1 MCIYSYTA
9 LQLQNIYIV
18 DNIMFYYIGCMSVY
32 FFFLNIIISPNNY
45 YPKNSIRALFLTNLC
60 HF

>member
-18 DNIMFYYIGCMSVY
+18 DIMFYNLGCMSVY